1 MSDEL
6 CFLSA
11 AEAGRKI
18 AAKEL
23 SSVELTEAL
32 MLRTEAID
40 GRLNAYIR
48 VLGDQARAAAAAHF
62 ARRFHLS
69 FALGRARRPR
79 GRRRGARRGPAC
91 GASRSFHWRRRA
103 PRIDEKC

>member
-18 AAKEL
+18 AAKEM
-23 SSVELTEAL
+23 SSVALTEAK

-40 GRLNAYIR
+40 GRLSA
-48 VLGDQARAAAAAHF
+48 
-62 ARRFHLS
+62 
-69 FALGRARRPR
+69 
-79 GRRRGARRGPAC
+79 
-91 GASRSFHWRRRA
+91 
-103 PRIDEKC
+103 

>member
-6 CFLSA
+6 CFISA

-48 VLGDQARAAAAAHF
+48 VLGDQARAAAASAD
-62 ARRFHLS
+62 A
-69 FALGRARRPR
+69 ALANGE
-79 GRRRGARRGPAC
+79 
-91 GASRSFHWRRRA
+91 SWS
-103 PRIDEKC
+103 K